1 MFCVYFSFP
10 TNPIPPVASEPPSPT
25 RPADLGKRIDGPE
38 LGRQNKRGTLLLL
51 SCPGVECDA
60 QAQAFGLA
68 HPFVSRRRNRRGEK
82 RGGPVGPLPPY
93 PPTLLRCNTTDESPQ
108 GGCVGETPDF
118 TELRVCWCP
127 VGLRSGIPPSLLL
140 SLFGLRFLPCIPTI
154 SALLFFPPSSP
165 PANKASPP
173 PPPPGSRPA
182 EPGPSPRNGNS
193 WFPWPPHRT
202 ALHRIIITHRHRHT
216 GTGTRRRPDRRNC
229 VSVPPACPFRVFPY
243 PIIGV

>member
-154 SALLFFPPSSP
+154 SALLFFPTSST
-165 PANKASPP
+165 PANNASPP
-173 PPPPGSRPA
+173 PPRPDRALQSRVRVHA
-182 EPGPSPRNGNS
+182 TATLGFRGHRTA
-193 WFPWPPHRT
+193 PHRT
-202 ALHRIIITHRHRHT
+202 ASHHHHTQAQAHGHRHT
-216 GTGTRRRPDRRNC
+216 TTAG
-229 VSVPPACPFRVFPY
+229 
-243 PIIGV
+243 